1 MLALVVSPEAI
12 YDRTGVSGQTLS
24 TLATIRNQGTPVYV
38 ITNRGVSDGVEY
50 QLKQNGIEYI
60 QASGRQGGQP
70 IRDISQ
76 ALGIQAHDVMVL
88 AVNVIDMQMAKT
100 GGAILIAAAWSTDRR
115 VVELGMKVDS
125 VDQLRE
131 VIDVIKGW
139 TGNWWYSGNGP
150 SYEVRA
156 LVDLSSKYVSDDQ
169 AIFARKVTNTAKN
182 GGARLVALL
191 AVTCRSMM
199 IDNVLTGKLFW
210 GCYPSSSSDNDDTEV
225 LSDFVQR
232 LRTSASN
239 VHFAKRGQPL
249 FIRHCNSVRRS
260 TSFGGDRTDP
270 GNQIET
276 LHLNPEYRSQLKG
289 RNVLVVD
296 DCTTYGVSFAVA
308 AAFLYAAGASHVV
321 GIALGK
327 FGNRLNHTT
336 IEISSDPFNV
346 VRRDDY
352 RVVSVENFDG
362 RTNVDAQSVLQAIIS

>member
-1 MLALVVSPEAI
+1 MLALVVSPDAI
-12 YDRTGVSGQTLS
+12 SDRTGVSKQALDTFTAIS
-24 TLATIRNQGTPVYV
+24 TQGTPVFV
-38 ITNRGVSDGVEY
+38 VTNRGVPDSLVVD
-50 QLKQNGIEYI
+50 LNKRGINYV
-60 QASGRQGGQP
+60 QSSGRQGGQP
-70 IRDISQ
+70 IRDIAKS
-76 ALGIQAHDVMVL
+76 LGIQPHDVLVL
-88 AVNVIDMQMAKT
+88 AVNEVDMQMAKT
-100 GGAILIAAAWSTDRR
+100 GGAILIAASWSTDKR
-115 VVELGMKVDS
+115 VVGLGIKADS

-131 VIDVIKGW
+131 VIDVTKGW
-139 TGNWWYSGNGP
+139 TGNWWYAGQGS
-150 SYEVRA
+150 SYDVRA

-182 GGARLVALL
+182 GGARLTALL

-199 IDNVLTGKLFW
+199 IDRVLTGKLFW
-210 GCYPSSSSDNDDTEV
+210 GVYPSSSSANDDSEV

-239 VHFAKRGQPL
+239 VHFAKRGEPL
-249 FIRHCNSVRRS
+249 FIRHTKSIKRS
-260 TSFGGDRTDP
+260 TSSGGDRADP

-276 LHLNPEYRSQLKG
+276 LHLNPAYRSQLKG

-336 IEISSDPFNV
+336 IEISSDPFAV
-346 VRRDDY
+346 VDSAGY
-352 RVVSVENFDG
+352 RVLSIENFNGKTDS
-362 RTNVDAQSVLQAIIS
+362 NAQAVLQALIS

>member
-12 YDRTGVSGQTLS
+12 YGGVGVSVETLG
-24 TLATIRNQGTPVYV
+24 TLAAICAQGTPVFV
-38 ITNRGVSDGVEY
+38 VTNRGVSEGVAF
-50 QLKQNGIEYI
+50 QLGQHGIGYI
-60 QASGRQGGQP
+60 QTSGRQGGQP
-70 IRDISQ
+70 IRDIAVS
-76 ALGIQAHDVMVL
+76 LGIQPHDVMVL
-88 AVNVIDMQMAKT
+88 AVNEVDMQMAKT
-100 GGAILIAAAWSTDRR
+100 GGAILIAASWSTDRR
-115 VVELGMKVDS
+115 IVGLGMKVDS
-125 VDQLRE
+125 IDQLRE
-131 VIDVIKGW
+131 VIDVTKGW
-139 TGNWWYSGNGP
+139 TGNWWYSGQGS
-150 SYEVRA
+150 SYEIRA

-169 AIFARKVTNTAKN
+169 AVFARKVTNTAKN

-199 IDNVLTGKLFW
+199 MDGVLTGKLFW
-210 GCYPSSSSDNDDTEV
+210 GVYPSSSSANNDTEV

-249 FIRHCNSVRRS
+249 FIRHANSVKRS

-276 LHLNPEYRSQLKG
+276 LHINPEYRTQLKG
-289 RNVLVVD
+289 RNVLVID

-327 FGNRLNHTT
+327 FGNRLSHTT
-336 IEISSDPFNV
+336 IKISSDPFV
-346 VRRDDY
+346 PVGRDGY
-352 RVVSVENFDG
+352 EVVSAENFNG
-362 RTNVDAQSVLQAIIS
+362 STNVNAQSVLQAIIS

>member
-1 MLALVVSPEAI
+1 MLALVVSPDAI
-12 YDRTGVSGQTLS
+12 SDRTGVSKQALNTFTAIS
-24 TLATIRNQGTPVYV
+24 TEGTPVFV
-38 ITNRGVSDGVEY
+38 VTNRGVPDSLVVD
-50 QLKQNGIEYI
+50 LNKRGINYV

-70 IRDISQ
+70 IRDIAKS
-76 ALGIQAHDVMVL
+76 LGIQPHDVLVL
-88 AVNVIDMQMAKT
+88 AVNEVDMQMAKT
-100 GGAILIAAAWSTDRR
+100 GEAILIAASWSTDRR
-115 VVELGMKVDS
+115 VVGLGIKVDS

-131 VIDVIKGW
+131 VIDVTKGW
-139 TGNWWYSGNGP
+139 TGNWWYAGQGS
-150 SYEVRA
+150 SYDVRA

-182 GGARLVALL
+182 GGARLTALL

-199 IDNVLTGKLFW
+199 IDRVLTGKLFW
-210 GCYPSSSSDNDDTEV
+210 GVYPSSSSANDDSEV

-239 VHFAKRGQPL
+239 VHFAKRGEPL
-249 FIRHCNSVRRS
+249 FIRHTRSIKRS
-260 TSFGGDRTDP
+260 TSSGGDRADP

-276 LHLNPEYRSQLKG
+276 LHLNPAYRSQLKG

-336 IEISSDPFNV
+336 IEILSDPFAV
-346 VRRDDY
+346 VDSTGY
-352 RVVSVENFDG
+352 RVVSVENFNGKTDS
-362 RTNVDAQSVLQAIIS
+362 NAQAVLQSLIS

>member
-12 YDRTGVSGQTLS
+12 YDRTGVSVQTLS
-24 TLATIRNQGTPVYV
+24 TLAAIRNQGTPVYV
-38 ITNRGVSDGVEY
+38 VTNRGVSDGVVY
-50 QLKQNGIEYI
+50 QLKQNGIEYV
-60 QASGRQGGQP
+60 QANGRQGGQP

-76 ALGIQAHDVMVL
+76 ALGIQSHDVMVL

-100 GGAILIAAAWSTDRR
+100 GGAILIAGAWSTDRR

-131 VIDVIKGW
+131 VIDVTKGW
-139 TGNWWYSGNGP
+139 TGNWWYSGKGP

-199 IDNVLTGKLFW
+199 IDRVLTGKLFW
-210 GCYPSSSSDNDDTEV
+210 GCYPSSSSANDDTEV

-249 FIRHCNSVRRS
+249 FIRHSNSVKRS

-276 LHLNPEYRSQLKG
+276 LHLNPEYRSQIKG
-289 RNVLVVD
+289 RNVLVID

-336 IEISSDPFNV
+336 IEISSDPFKAV
-346 VRRDDY
+346 DSAGY
-352 RVVSVENFDG
+352 RVVSVEGFDG
-362 RTNVDAQSVLQAIIS
+362 TADANAQSVLQAIIS

>member
-12 YDRTGVSGQTLS
+12 SDRTGVSNQALDAFTAIS
-24 TLATIRNQGTPVYV
+24 TQGTPVFV
-38 ITNRGVSDGVEY
+38 VTNRGVPDSLVAD
-50 QLKQNGIEYI
+50 LTKRGINYV
-60 QASGRQGGQP
+60 QTSGRQGGQP
-70 IRDISQ
+70 IKDIAKS
-76 ALGIQAHDVMVL
+76 LGIQPHDVLVL
-88 AVNVIDMQMAKT
+88 AVNEVDMQMAKT
-100 GGAILIAAAWSTDRR
+100 GGAILIAASWSTDKR
-115 VVELGMKVDS
+115 VVSLGIKTDS

-131 VIDVIKGW
+131 VIDVTKGW
-139 TGNWWYSGNGP
+139 TGSWWYAGQGS
-150 SYEVRA
+150 SYDVRA
-156 LVDLSSKYVSDDQ
+156 LVDLSSKYVSDNQ

-182 GGARLVALL
+182 GGARLTALL

-199 IDNVLTGKLFW
+199 IDRVLTGKLFW
-210 GCYPSSSSDNDDTEV
+210 GVYPSSSSSNDDKEV

-239 VHFAKRGQPL
+239 VHFARRGEPL
-249 FIRHCNSVRRS
+249 FIRHTKSIKRS
-260 TSFGGDRTDP
+260 TSSGGDRADP

-276 LHLNPEYRSQLKG
+276 LHLNPAYRSQLKG

-336 IEISSDPFNV
+336 IEISSDPFAV
-346 VRRDDY
+346 VDSTGY
-352 RVVSVENFDG
+352 RVVSVESFNG
-362 RTNVDAQSVLQAIIS
+362 RTDSNAQAVLQALIS